1 MPGAVVGGRCAGL
14 RRAPTPE
21 INPGIQGCVG
31 ASEEDLGGSVAR
43 RHEGCEL
50 EQSGVDV

>member
-1 MPGAVVGGRCAGL
+1 MPGAVVGGWRAGL

-21 INPGIQGCVG
+21 VNPDIQGCVG
-31 ASEEDLGGSVAR
+31 ASEEDLGGAVAR

-50 EQSGVDV
+50 EQGGVDV